1 MQRYQI
7 TFTEI
12 SLGQQMANSGKFEN
26 LALLLASGSSI
37 KNASQQLGIGART
50 AYRISASDKMKNRVS
65 QLRTE
70 VASSTV
76 GVLTLAASE
85 AAAALRELL
94 DSSNPPAVRLNS
106 AKAVLA
112 SLSAISELGEL
123 RARIDAL
130 ESKQ

>member
-1 MQRYQI
+1 
-7 TFTEI
+7 
-12 SLGQQMANSGKFEN
+12 MANSGKFEN

-76 GVLTLAASE
+76 GTLTLAASE

>member
-1 MQRYQI
+1 M
-7 TFTEI
+7 TCTG
-12 SLGQQMANSGKFEN
+12 SKMAASGKFES
-26 LALLLASGSSI
+26 LALLLASGTSV
-37 KNASQQLGIGART
+37 KAAAQQLGIGART
-50 AYRISASDKMKNRVS
+50 AYRIASSDKMKTRVAS
-65 QLRTE
+65 IRSE

-76 GVLTLAASE
+76 GTLTLAASE

-94 DSSNPPAVRLNS
+94 DPSNAPAVRLN
-106 AKAVLA
+106 ACKAVLA

>member
-1 MQRYQI
+1 MSR
-7 TFTEI
+7 
-12 SLGQQMANSGKFEN
+12 GQMMSKQSKFLEP
-26 LALLLASGSSI
+26 LAAQVASGSSI
-37 KNASQQLGIGART
+37 KTSAEVVGCSIQT
-50 AYRISASDKMKNRVS
+50 AYNLSATTEFKTRVAS
-65 QLRTE
+65 IRTE

-76 GVLTLAASE
+76 GTLTLAASE
-85 AAAALRELL
+85 AASALRELL
-94 DSSNPPAVRLNS
+94 DASNPPAVRLNS